1 MHAFLLTKIARPI
14 KLELGTYRSHVTW
27 EVCVTKKRRNF
38 PGNTGWSSQKH
49 LESYLLS
56 KMALFSKPK
65 SLRYQMFPE
74 VFQHLLNQNLVES
87 SNLEPPIFDPS
98 WSMKIFTIFGSHILH
113 FSTVIWERFEKVLN
127 YSYFQRFS
135 SHFTHKTTLEF
146 INTLYGVNV
155 RSLRPMWR

>member
-1 MHAFLLTKIARPI
+1 M
-14 KLELGTYRSHVTW
+14 V
-27 EVCVTKKRRNF
+27 
-38 PGNTGWSSQKH
+38 
-49 LESYLLS
+49 
-56 KMALFSKPK
+56 LFSMPK
-65 SLRYQMFPE
+65 SLCYQMFPE

-135 SHFTHKTTLEF
+135 SHFTHKTILEF
-146 INTLYGVNV
+146 INTLYGVDV
-155 RSLRPMWR
+155 RSLRPNVKVGEGVANSSNFQNFNCFRIRTATWY